1 MNMNGNPI
9 FENTRYN
16 ARTVKALI
24 NGTEEEIT
32 NEMAVEGILNVVF
45 GSIEGYLEYIL
56 ENEEEFNH
64 LPDNEYMYVD
74 IHLNQE
80 VSPDLYNEIRFRI
93 EDYGYTIELILD
105 TEEEADYFNDLIK
118 MAEEDETVS
127 KMLDEFSNTVTNFRV
142 SWHTVQS

>member
-1 MNMNGNPI
+1 MKSNPI

-24 NGTEEEIT
+24 NGTDEEMT
-32 NEMAVEGILNVVF
+32 NEMAVEGVLNVVF
-45 GSIEGYLEYIL
+45 GAIEDYVEHIL
-56 ENEEEFNH
+56 ENEYEFKH
-64 LPDNEYMYVD
+64 IPDNEYMYVD
-74 IHLNQE
+74 IHLSQE
-80 VSPDLYNEIRFRI
+80 VNPDLYYEIRYRI

-105 TEEEADYFNDLIK
+105 DEEDADYFNELLK

-142 SWHTVQS
+142 SWHTIQS

>member
-1 MNMNGNPI
+1 MKSNPI

-24 NGTEEEIT
+24 NGTDEEVA
-32 NEMAVEGILNVVF
+32 NEMDVEGVLNIVF
-45 GSIEGYLEYIL
+45 GVIGDYVEHIL
-56 ENEEEFNH
+56 ENEHEFKH

-74 IHLNQE
+74 VHLSQE
-80 VSPDLYNEIRFRI
+80 INPDIYNEIRYRI

-118 MAEEDETVS
+118 MTEEDETVG

>member
-1 MNMNGNPI
+1 MKSNPI

-24 NGTEEEIT
+24 NGTDEEMT
-32 NEMAVEGILNVVF
+32 NEMAVEGVLNVVF
-45 GSIEGYLEYIL
+45 GAIEDYVEHIL
-56 ENEEEFNH
+56 ENEYEFKH

-74 IHLNQE
+74 IHLSQE
-80 VSPDLYNEIRFRI
+80 VNPDLYNEIRYRI

-105 TEEEADYFNDLIK
+105 DEEDADYFNELLK

-142 SWHTVQS
+142 SWHTIQS

>member
-1 MNMNGNPI
+1 MKSNPI

-24 NGTEEEIT
+24 NGTDEEIT
-32 NEMAVEGILNVVF
+32 NEMAVEGVLNVVF
-45 GSIEGYLEYIL
+45 GVIEDYVEHIL
-56 ENEEEFNH
+56 ENEYEFKH

-74 IHLNQE
+74 IHLSQE
-80 VSPDLYNEIRFRI
+80 VNPDLYNEIRYRI

-105 TEEEADYFNDLIK
+105 AEEDADYFNELLK
-118 MAEEDETVS
+118 MAEGDETVG

-142 SWHTVQS
+142 SWHTIND

>member
-1 MNMNGNPI
+1 MNNNPI

-24 NGTEEEIT
+24 NGTEEELN
-32 NEMAVEGILNVVF
+32 NEMSVEGVLNVVF
-45 GSIEGYLEYIL
+45 GVIGDYVEHIL
-56 ENEEEFNH
+56 ENEGEFKH

-74 IHLNQE
+74 IHLSQE
-80 VSPDLYNEIRFRI
+80 IPPNLYNEIRFRI

-105 TEEEADYFNDLIK
+105 SEEEVDYFNDLLK
-118 MAEEDETVS
+118 MAEEDETIS

-142 SWHTVQS
+142 SWHTIQS

>member
-1 MNMNGNPI
+1 MSMNGNPI

-24 NGTEEEIT
+24 NGTEEEIN
-32 NEMAVEGILNVVF
+32 NEMAVEGVLNVVF
-45 GSIEGYLEYIL
+45 GAIESYVEHIL
-56 ENEEEFNH
+56 ENEDEFKS

-93 EDYGYTIELILD
+93 EDYGYTIELILES
-105 TEEEADYFNDLIK
+105 EEEVEYFNDLLK
-118 MAEEDETVS
+118 MAEEDETIG
-127 KMLDEFSNTVTNFRV
+127 KMLDEFSNTVTDFRV
-142 SWHTVQS
+142 SWHNIQS

>member
-1 MNMNGNPI
+1 MKSNPI

-24 NGTEEEIT
+24 NGTDEEIT
-32 NEMAVEGILNVVF
+32 NEMAVEGVLNVVF
-45 GSIEGYLEYIL
+45 GVIEDYVEHIL
-56 ENEEEFNH
+56 ENEYEFKH

-74 IHLNQE
+74 IHLSQE
-80 VSPDLYNEIRFRI
+80 VNPDLYNEIRYRI

-105 TEEEADYFNDLIK
+105 AEEDADYFNELLK
-118 MAEEDETVS
+118 MAEEDETVG

>member
-1 MNMNGNPI
+1 MKSNPI

-32 NEMAVEGILNVVF
+32 NEMAVEGVLNVVF
-45 GSIEGYLEYIL
+45 GVIEDYVEHIL
-56 ENEEEFNH
+56 ENEDEFKS
-64 LPDNEYMYVD
+64 LPDNKYMYVD

-105 TEEEADYFNDLIK
+105 TEEEADYFNELVK
-118 MAEEDETVS
+118 MAEEDETIG
-127 KMLDEFSNTVTNFRV
+127 KMLDEFSNTATNFRV
-142 SWHTVQS
+142 SWHTI